1 MIEKV
6 LRKIPSFRGKQR
18 LARFLFKSK
27 IINSKDIFIKG
38 QYNCSYKFPNLK
50 ENIGFELFINGVY
63 EPSAIEFIISQTPEN
78 GFMIDIGA
86 NIGTI
91 ALPVLN
97 TRKDINAICIEA
109 SPRVFEYLKFNKQY
123 NNISNCVLINKA
135 LTDVDGE
142 IVNFFSPG
150 ELFGK
155 GSLSSVYT
163 KDSEKI
169 ETISLDSLLK
179 MNRIENVDFI
189 KIDVEGYEY
198 AVFKGSNEL
207 LSKNNAPDIFLE
219 FADWAEGLSKNAN
232 VGDAQKILF
241 HYGYKLFCFKNRGW
255 KEIESPLQK
264 GSAAL
269 FATKNK
275 NWNRYLK

>member
-1 MIEKV
+1 M
-6 LRKIPSFRGKQR
+6 
-18 LARFLFKSK
+18 
-27 IINSKDIFIKG
+27 
-38 QYNCSYKFPNLK
+38 
-50 ENIGFELFINGVY
+50 FINGVY
-63 EPSAIEFIISQTPEN
+63 EPTAIEFIISQIPEN

-91 ALPVLN
+91 AFPVLK

-109 SPRVFEYLKFNKQY
+109 SPRVFDYLKFNKQC
-123 NNISNCVLINKA
+123 NNISNCMLINKA

-142 IVNFFSPG
+142 IVSFFSPG

-169 ETISLDSLLK
+169 ETISLDSLL
-179 MNRIENVDFI
+179 MVNRIEKVDFI

-198 AVFKGSNEL
+198 AVFKGSKEL
-207 LSKNNAPDIFLE
+207 LSKNSAPDIFLE
-219 FADWAEGLSKNAN
+219 FVDWAEGLSKNVK

-241 HYGYKLFCFKNRGW
+241 HYGYKLFCFENKGS
-255 KEIESPLQK
+255 KEIKSPLQE